1 MFSFC
6 FFNQSAEIVA
16 ERKNPPP
23 PPPCEVTSREVY
35 PCEVIPC
42 EVLPREVPP
51 REVLPREVPPRPVF
65 DENAPIY
72 YFVDPVDRP
81 RVRVLHER
89 RVRIEQQ
96 KWDAK
101 YGQQA
106 DVHSTGNVLGAH

>member
-23 PPPCEVTSREVY
+23 PPRPKVD
-35 PCEVIPC
+35 PN
-42 EVLPREVPP
+42 PP
-51 REVLPREVPPRPVF
+51 HLS
-65 DENAPIY
+65 
-72 YFVDPVDRP
+72 FVDHIDRP
-81 RVRVLHER
+81 RAWMIYTENILVQ
-89 RVRIEQQ
+89 QQ

-106 DVHSTGNVLGAH
+106 DVHSTGNVLGAHKKPRW